1 MKIVLLLIML
11 SLPACAIYSP
21 AVDQGNIVTYK
32 MMNKLKVGMSR
43 DQVLF
48 IMGTPLIID
57 AYNQNR
63 WDYVYIVNR
72 KKQAMVTVLFID
84 DTASFIQYW

>member
-1 MKIVLLLIML
+1 MNFFILLIML
-11 SLPACAIYSP
+11 TLPACAIYSP

-32 MMNKLKVGMSR
+32 MVNKLKVGMSR
-43 DQVLF
+43 NQVRF
-48 IMGTPLIID
+48 VMGTPLIID

-72 KKQAMVTVLFID
+72 RKQAMVTVLFIYD
-84 DTASFIQYW
+84 EVSFIQYW